1 MQEPSLKGLLSIS
14 DTATSGS
21 VSSSGSS
28 SATWGIAK
36 PASAGIQVRWARH
49 LDEVRRA
56 QKLRFEVFGLEM
68 GPGCPLP
75 SRGMTLI
82 CLMTFASTCW
92 CLTKQ
97 ARR

>member
-14 DTATSGS
+14 DTVTSGS

-28 SATWGIAK
+28 SSTWGIAK

-49 LDEVRRA
+49 LDEVRQA

-68 GPGCPLP
+68 GARLSTTVPGHDIDLFDVLAP
-75 SRGMTLI
+75 I
-82 CLMTFASTCW
+82 
-92 CLTKQ
+92 Q
-97 ARR
+97 N